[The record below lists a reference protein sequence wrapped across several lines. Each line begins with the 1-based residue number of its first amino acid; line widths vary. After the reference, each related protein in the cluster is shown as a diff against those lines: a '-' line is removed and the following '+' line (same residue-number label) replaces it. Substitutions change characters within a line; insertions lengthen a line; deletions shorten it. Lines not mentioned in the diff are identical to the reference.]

1 MNIAVL
7 DLIVPDVKE
16 TRAEIRGVVDAYF
29 LKNSVIPPIS
39 YEGLFDFADKLIKEF
54 GWDEK
59 YRAFVMVCCGNS
71 IWRNIVGAVPFNRRV
86 LLLPQCLRNST
97 LCKAEFD
104 ELGLLCRECGECN
117 ISYFI
122 REAEKLGYEVLVTDG
137 TTVTAQLIET
147 GKIDAVIGVGCME
160 VLQKL
165 FITVN
170 KYAIP
175 SIGIPLLTCGCK
187 DTIADLEWIKEEIF
201 NLQVKKDF
209 DLLDFNQIRAKT
221 DSAFNEQQLSNTLGY
236 NGDKTERIALKSLLL
251 GGHRFR
257 PFLALL
263 GYEAFCKQPVESI
276 ANRMAVS
283 VECFHKASLIHD
295 DIEDNDDTRYGVE
308 TVHAEYGTP
317 IAINIGDLLIGEGY
331 RLIAESELAPEL
343 IRDGLK
349 IIARGHK
356 ALSIGQGAELIA
368 TRSGEI
374 LSRNAILTIFE
385 NKTAAAFKVSLLLGA
400 TIGGADKRSLEI
412 LDRFSHSIG
421 IAYQIMDDLNDYQGQ
436 NGDIA
441 IRKFSILLSL
451 LNEKLSGEKPF
462 VSIDTHQ
469 IMEQI
474 KINNIQ
480 AETETL
486 LALYINEAKK
496 SLEEFD
502 NLSLKLALHEIVGK
516 IFKDYL

>member
-7 DLIVPDVKE
+7 DLVVPEVKE
-16 TRAEIRGVVDAYF
+16 TRAEIRGSVEAF
-29 LKNSVIPPIS
+29 FRKNSVIPPIS
-39 YEGLFDFADKLIKEF
+39 YEGLYDFADKLIKLFE
-54 GWDEK
+54 WDEK
-59 YRAFVMVCCGNS
+59 YRAFIMVCCGNA
-71 IWRNIVGAVPFNRRV
+71 IWRNVVGTIPYNRRV
-86 LLLPQCLRNST
+86 LLLPQCLKNSK
-97 LCKAEFD
+97 LCKAEYD

-117 ISYFI
+117 ISFFLQ
-122 REAEKLGYEVLVTDG
+122 EAEKLGYEVLVTDG
-137 TTVTAQLIET
+137 TTVTAQLIES

-165 FITVN
+165 FVSVN

-201 NLQVKKDF
+201 NLQERKDIS
-209 DLLDFNQIRAKT
+209 LLDSNQIRAKI
-221 DSAFNEQQLSNTLGY
+221 DSIFTEKQLSSILGY

-263 GYEAFCKQPVESI
+263 SYEAFCKQPVDSI

-295 DIEDNDDTRYGVE
+295 DIEDNDDKRYGVD
-308 TVHAEYGTP
+308 TVHAEHGTP

-331 RLIAESELAPEL
+331 RLIAESEIAPEL

-356 ALSIGQGAELIA
+356 ALSIGQGAELVA
-368 TRSGEI
+368 TKNGDI
-374 LSRNAILTIFE
+374 LSLSSILKVFE

-400 TIGGADKRSLEI
+400 TIGGADKKSLNN
-412 LDRFSHSIG
+412 LDTFSHNIG
-421 IAYQIMDDLNDYQGQ
+421 IAYQIMDDLSDYQGQ

-451 LNEKLSGEKPF
+451 LKEKISF
-462 VSIDTHQ
+462 FDSIDTKR
-469 IMEQI
+469 IIELI
-474 KINNIQ
+474 TSNNIQ
-480 AETETL
+480 ADTENL
-486 LALYINEAKK
+486 LRLYINEAKK
-496 SLEEFD
+496 SLD
-502 NLSLKLALHEIVGK
+502 NLDNLGLKLALHEIVGK

>member
-16 TRAEIRGVVDAYF
+16 TRAEIRGIVDAYF

-86 LLLPQCLRNST
+86 LLLPQCLKNST

-175 SIGIPLLTCGCK
+175 SIGIPLLTCGCT

-221 DSAFNEQQLSNTLGY
+221 ESVFNEQQLSNTLGY

-263 GYEAFCKQPVESI
+263 GYEAFCKQPVEAI

>member
-7 DLIVPDVKE
+7 DLIVPEVKE
-16 TRAEIRGVVDAYF
+16 TRAEIRRKAEAF
-29 LKNSVIPPIS
+29 FQKNPIIPPIS
-39 YEGLFDFADKLIKEF
+39 YEGLFEFAGKLV
-54 GWDEK
+54 EK
-59 YRAFVMVCCGNS
+59 YGWSEKYLAFTMVCCGNS
-71 IWRNIVGAVPFNRRV
+71 VWRNIVGTIPFNRRV
-86 LLLPQCLRNST
+86 LLLPQCLKNST

-117 ISYFI
+117 ISFFLQ
-122 REAEKLGYEVLVTDG
+122 EAEKLGYEVLVTDG

-165 FITVN
+165 FVTVN

-187 DTIADLEWIKEEIF
+187 DTLADLEWIKEEIF
-201 NLQVKKDF
+201 NIQEKKEF
-209 DLLDFNQIRAKT
+209 SLLDFNQIRAKT
-221 DSAFNEQQLSNTLGY
+221 DSIFNEQQLCDTLGY

-263 GYEAFCKQPVESI
+263 GYEAFCKKPIESI

-295 DIEDNDDTRYGVE
+295 DIEDNDNIRYGVE

-331 RLIAESELAPEL
+331 RLIAESDLAPEL

-356 ALSIGQGAELIA
+356 ALSIGQGAELVA
-368 TRSGEI
+368 TSNGEI
-374 LSRNAILTIFE
+374 LSLNAILKVFE

-400 TIGGADKRSLEI
+400 TLGGADKKSLEA
-412 LDRFSHSIG
+412 LDRFSLNIG
-421 IAYQIMDDLNDYQGQ
+421 IAYQIKDDLSDYQGQ

-441 IRKFSILLSL
+441 LRKFSILLSL
-451 LNEKLSGEKPF
+451 LKEKISEDPTF
-462 VSIDTHQ
+462 NWVDINS
-469 IMEQI
+469 IMELI
-474 KINNIQ
+474 KTNNIQ
-480 AETETL
+480 TETENL
-486 LALYINEAKK
+486 LKQYINEAKK
-496 SLEEFD
+496 SLD
-502 NLSLKLALHEIVGK
+502 NLDNLGLKLGLYEIVGK

>member
-7 DLIVPDVKE
+7 DLIVPEIKE
-16 TRAEIRGVVDAYF
+16 TRAEIRGKVEAF
-29 LKNSVIPPIS
+29 FRENRIIPPIS
-39 YEGLFDFADKLIKEF
+39 YEGLFDFADKLIKLYS
-54 GWDEK
+54 WDEK
-59 YRAFVMVCCGNS
+59 YRAFIMVCCGNS
-71 IWRNIVGAVPFNRRV
+71 IWRNVVGSVPYNRRV
-86 LLLPQCLRNST
+86 LLLPQCLKNSR
-97 LCKAEFD
+97 LCKAEYD

-117 ISYFI
+117 ISFFLK
-122 REAEKLGYEVLVTDG
+122 EAEKLGYEVLVTDG

-165 FITVN
+165 FVSVN

-187 DTIADLEWIKEEIF
+187 DTIADLDWIKEEIF
-201 NLQVKKDF
+201 NLQEKKEF
-209 DLLDFNQIRAKT
+209 SILDSSEIKAKT
-221 DSAFNEQQLSNTLGY
+221 DSIFIEKHLSNILGY

-263 GYEAFCKQPVESI
+263 GYEAFCKQPIESI

-295 DIEDNDDTRYGVE
+295 DIEDNDDKRYGVD

-331 RLIAESELAPEL
+331 RLIAESKLAPER

-349 IIARGHK
+349 IIAQGHK
-356 ALSIGQGAELIA
+356 ALSIGQGAELVA
-368 TRSGEI
+368 TKNGEI
-374 LSRNAILTIFE
+374 LSLNAILKVFD

-400 TIGGADKRSLEI
+400 TVGGADKKSLEA
-412 LDRFSHSIG
+412 LDMFSHNIG

-451 LNEKLSGEKPF
+451 LLEKISTF
-462 VSIDTHQ
+462 DSVDTNR
-469 IMEQI
+469 IMELI
-474 KINNIQ
+474 KTNSIQ
-480 AETETL
+480 DDTETL
-486 LALYINEAKK
+486 LKQYISEAKS
-496 SLEEFD
+496 SLD
-502 NLSLKLALHEIVGK
+502 NLDNFGLKLALHEIVGK
-516 IFKDYL
+516 IFKDYI